1 MRILRRLFVVPLANN
16 DHGKTHIMNALLS
29 QGLGRRSP
37 GQKGRRSLRS
47 PWGRRINSL
56 VFVRSYQETEKNS
69 YGGVVAALEAEDG
82 AWMRREL
89 VIMPSHLDVE
99 DVGEM
104 IDTAHGNGFDAVAAS
119 VILNN
124 REREDYAQCWR
135 QPWDERWNVPNPLT
149 QEDWEEQ
156 VEGLGRDLWTWI
168 CQALSR

>member
-1 MRILRRLFVVPLANN
+1 MRIQRRLFVVPLANN

-69 YGGVVAALEAEDG
+69 YGGVVAALEAEDA

-104 IDTAHGNGFDAVAAS
+104 IDTAHGSGFDAVAAS

-124 REREDYAQCWR
+124 RERENYAECWR
-135 QPWDERWNVPNPLT
+135 QPWDERWNVPNPVT
-149 QEDWEEQ
+149 EVDWEEQ
-156 VEGLGRDLWTWI
+156 VEALGRDLWTWI